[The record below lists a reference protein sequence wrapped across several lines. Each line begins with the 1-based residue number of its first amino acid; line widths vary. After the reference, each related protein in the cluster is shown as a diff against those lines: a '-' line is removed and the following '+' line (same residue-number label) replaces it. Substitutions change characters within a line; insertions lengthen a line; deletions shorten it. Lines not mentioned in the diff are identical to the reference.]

1 MIRKIVSSVILI
13 LLIFTFSQELNTK
26 SNTDFIQVGEELLY
40 EVSFFGVKLGTIKMV
55 MKKKDEIDGKPV
67 IYGQA
72 YIDSYDGI
80 PFVDLHVIYNSWMHP
95 KINYSYKFISNMKE
109 DDGWY
114 YEKITF
120 DYQNKKIKIEGFKK
134 KKRIKNLTIKTKR
147 KWFDGFSLFH
157 VARKLL
163 YIKKNVS
170 IPTLMGDD
178 TVFTTI
184 NFSGKKKKVD
194 IDAVDY
200 PVRTVY
206 FNGNAN
212 WTGVYGMTGEFE
224 GWFSDDKARVPIKA
238 KMKVYVGSVNIELI
252 KWKRPDGWKPPR

>member
-1 MIRKIVSSVILI
+1 MTKKTYSAVLFI
-13 LLIFTFSQELNTK
+13 IFLFVFSQELNTK
-26 SNTDFIQVGEELLY
+26 SNTEFIQVGEELVY

-55 MKKKDEIDGKPV
+55 MVKKDELNGKPV

-72 YIDSYDGI
+72 FIKSYDGI
-80 PFVDLHVIYNSWMHP
+80 PFVDLNVVYNSWMHP
-95 KINYSYKFISNMKE
+95 KINYSYKFVSNLE
-109 DDGWY
+109 ESDGWY
-114 YEKITF
+114 YEKVKF
-120 DYQNKKIKIEGFKK
+120 DYVDKKITIEGYKK
-134 KKRIKNLTIKTKR
+134 QKRIKNITIKTKR

-184 NFSGKKKKVD
+184 NFLGKKEKVE
-194 IDAVDY
+194 IDAADY

-206 FNGNAN
+206 FKGNAN
-212 WTGVYGMTGEFE
+212 WTGVYGLTGEFE
-224 GWFSDDKARVPIKA
+224 GWFSDDYARVPIKA
-238 KMKVYVGSVNIELI
+238 KMKVYVGSVDIELI
-252 KWKRPDGWKPPR
+252 KWKRKDGWKPPK